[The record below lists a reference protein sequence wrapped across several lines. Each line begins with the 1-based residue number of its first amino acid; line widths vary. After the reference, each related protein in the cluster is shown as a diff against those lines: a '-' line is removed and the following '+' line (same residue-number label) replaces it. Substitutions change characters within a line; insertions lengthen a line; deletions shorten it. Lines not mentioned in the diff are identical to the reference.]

1 MKEKQKRR
9 ERNKMNFGE
18 FHFCTCGK
26 LAYIQ
31 RLNSFGIMEYLCL
44 EHIDEKVR
52 EAIYADAEHIS

>member
-9 ERNKMNFGE
+9 ERNKMN
-18 FHFCTCGK
+18 FCTCGK